1 MRLNLTKEA
10 YIAKTENQITR
21 REELVKFYKEV
32 YLPTLKKFDGK
43 VYNKRFIT
51 ALRNEATEL
60 MYIREKE
67 NDSIVVELRSSKYA
81 YNDYESLYCMIKLN
95 DEGRIDYEASVND
108 VIGRKWIVNHEDYTE
123 ELRNSILHYD
133 EYIEIC
139 DKLRAAIDNYKN
151 VPHNLRET
159 IHFCSKHYVQ

>member
-1 MRLNLTKEA
+1 MRIELTKEA
-10 YIAKTENQITR
+10 YIAKAENQIAR
-21 REELVKFYKEV
+21 REALVKFYNEA

-43 VYNKRFIT
+43 VYNKRLIT

-81 YNDYESLYCMIKLN
+81 YNDYESIHCMIKLN
-95 DEGRIDYEASVND
+95 DGGRIDYEATVND
-108 VIGRKWIVNHEDYTE
+108 VIGKKWIENHKTYTE

-133 EYIEIC
+133 KYIEVC
-139 DKLRAAIDNYKN
+139 DKLRAAIENYKN
-151 VPHNLRET
+151 VPHSLRET
-159 IHFCSKHYVQ
+159 IHFCGKHYVQ